1 MPFSLL
7 YPFSI
12 TRFLF
17 ISILTR
23 ASLLA
28 LADSILEFAPF
39 RVNVLNWLKIPPFKN
54 LSGLEQTRSERK
66 TGLVLFSIP
75 AACHWLK

>member
-1 MPFSLL
+1 M
-7 YPFSI
+7 
-12 TRFLF
+12 
-17 ISILTR
+17 
-23 ASLLA
+23 
-28 LADSILEFAPF
+28 ADSILEFAPF